1 MTGMKRTWK
10 MSASAIG
17 AFKAC
22 PMRFRL
28 AYVEGLRTIEDTEGQ
43 RVGTNWHRL
52 LEVATLKPE
61 EPCIC
66 FAAGVGMKFLADE
79 NCSICAGRGFV
90 PEDEPLNRAVAW
102 LNAHYATIPNN
113 IDRID
118 WAVERAT
125 LANAVAGWLWKYADD
140 GMDTIKRELAFEL
153 PLRHPKTGRALPHV
167 VNVGRID
174 RIVRYRNRLML
185 GEYKSTTKD
194 IGPDSSYWERL
205 NLNTQVSHYL
215 CAARDQPGDLTI
227 AGVLWDAWRRPGI
240 KPAKLT
246 QAETKVLMENGIYY
260 DTKFEVMTFPVP
272 NTSGSQ
278 IAVEV
283 DGETAEI
290 YPGKKEGTFAI
301 RETPDMYG
309 ARLLA
314 DICENPDRHFAR
326 REIARTDDELIA
338 HQWQMYHIYKT
349 VRAMERD
356 GHWWYDESQCEA
368 TFYCPYR
375 SICYHHT
382 DVFDGKT
389 TPPGFRRIYDI
400 ETNVTEEE

>member
-1 MTGMKRTWK
+1 MKRTWR
-10 MSASAIG
+10 MSASCIG

-22 PMRFRL
+22 PTRFRL

-43 RVGTNWHRL
+43 RVGTNWHKL

-61 EPCIC
+61 DPCIC
-66 FAAGVGMKFLADE
+66 FAAREGLKFLADPE
-79 NCSICAGRGFV
+79 CPICAGRGFV
-90 PEDEPLNRAVAW
+90 PEDEPLNRGVAW
-102 LNAHYATIPNN
+102 LNAHYDTVPNN
-113 IDRID
+113 IDRVD
-118 WAVERAT
+118 WAIERAT
-125 LANAVAGWLWKYADD
+125 LANALAGWLWKYADD
-140 GMDTIKRELAFEL
+140 EIDTIKRELAFDL

-167 VNVGRID
+167 RNVGRID
-174 RIVRYRNRLML
+174 RMFRYRNRFVL

-194 IGPDSSYWERL
+194 ISSESSYWERL

-215 CAARDQPGDLTI
+215 CAARDIQQADGEPEI

-246 QAETKVLMENGIYY
+246 QAETKVLMEDGIYY
-260 DTKFEVMTFPVP
+260 DAEF
-272 NTSGSQ
+272 
-278 IAVEV
+278 AVVYTDHVAWV
-283 DGETAEI
+283 DGEPAEM

-309 ARLLA
+309 ARLLT

-326 REIARTDDELIA
+326 REIARTDDELTA

-349 VRAMERD
+349 MRAMERD
-356 GHWWYDESQCEA
+356 SHWWIDESQCEA

-375 SICYHHT
+375 SICYHHQ

-389 TPPGFRRIYDI
+389 TPPGFRRIFKI
-400 ETNVTEEE
+400 ETSVTEEE